1 MLEHTLAYRVELNI
15 PESTAFS
22 LCLKVAEMLALP
34 ISTGDQIQ
42 FLVYI
47 SHYNIL

>member
-34 ISTGDQIQ
+34 ISTGQIQ